1 MYEALVDFD
10 RNLFLALN
18 SMHSPMMDSVMWWI
32 TGRFIWIPLYAFMA
46 YFLYRKFGNQAL
58 FMVLFGAILIT
69 LSDQGSVMLKNF
81 FERER
86 PCHDEFISLLVH
98 TVNNKC
104 GGKFGFVSSHASN
117 TMAVFAYLMLLT
129 RHSFS
134 RKLMVAIGFWVLIV
148 SYSRIY
154 LGVHFPAD
162 IIGGWLVGILA
173 GFITYVIYRLVFA
186 SPTYHLVRK

>member
-18 SMHSPMMDSVMWWI
+18 SMHTPFMDAVMWWI
-32 TGRFIWIPLYAFMA
+32 TDRFIWIPLYVFLAW
-46 YFLYRKFGNQAL
+46 FLYKKFGNQSF
-58 FMVLFGAILIT
+58 FMVLFAAILIT

-86 PCHDEFISLLVH
+86 PCHDEFISILVH

-104 GGKFGFVSSHASN
+104 GGKYGFVSSHASN
-117 TMAVFAYLMLLT
+117 TMAVFTYLLLLT
-129 RHSFS
+129 RRSIS
-134 RKLMVAIGFWVLIV
+134 KGVMLGVGFWVVLV
-148 SYSRIY
+148 GYSRIY

-162 IIGGWLVGILA
+162 IIGGWLIGMAAAFV
-173 GFITYVIYRLVFA
+173 TYIIYRLVFT
-186 SPTYHLVRK
+186 SPDFHLVRK